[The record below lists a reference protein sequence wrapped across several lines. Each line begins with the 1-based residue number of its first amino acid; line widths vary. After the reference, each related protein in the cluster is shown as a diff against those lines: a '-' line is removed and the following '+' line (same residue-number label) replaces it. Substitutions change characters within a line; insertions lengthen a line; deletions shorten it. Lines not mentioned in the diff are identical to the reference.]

1 MKLDMTKG
9 NITKLILLFAFPLL
23 LSNIFQQFYNI
34 ADTAIV
40 GHLLGDDALSA
51 VGTVSV
57 IYGLV
62 LSFCFG
68 MTHGFALLISR
79 SFGAG
84 DMVMMKKSIAGT
96 IKLAIMVSLL
106 LTAVMLAVL
115 KPVMRII
122 KTPEEVFETG
132 YSYIVVI
139 VCCLVVTTFYN
150 MWSSILR
157 AVGNTTAPLVF
168 LIISSLSNV
177 GLDILFIGG
186 FKLGV
191 SGAAYAT
198 VLAQVFSGILCFI
211 YVIMFCPELKVTRE
225 DFKLEPELVKELLA
239 SGLAMSLMFVI
250 VNVGTVILQ
259 TGING
264 LGTGTIAAHVAAR
277 KASEV
282 FMTPVAILSQTISTF
297 ASQNYS
303 AGKLD
308 RVKKG
313 LYNVFAIGFTW
324 SVIVI
329 LIAYFG
335 GGTLIKS
342 ITGSDN
348 SDIIALGAK
357 YLKINTPFYF
367 FLVILGTLRS
377 MLQGLGEKM
386 LPIIASILEMAGKV
400 IAVMVFVAPL
410 GYTAI
415 CFTEPITWIICCVPV
430 LYAFV
435 RFFKRNK
442 VGSVSEG

>member
-68 MTHGFALLISR
+68 MTNGFALLISR

-150 MWSSILR
+150 MWASILR

-168 LIISSLSNV
+168 
-177 GLDILFIGG
+177 
-186 FKLGV
+186 
-191 SGAAYAT
+191 
-198 VLAQVFSGILCFI
+198 
-211 YVIMFCPELKVTRE
+211 
-225 DFKLEPELVKELLA
+225 
-239 SGLAMSLMFVI
+239 
-250 VNVGTVILQ
+250 
-259 TGING
+259 
-264 LGTGTIAAHVAAR
+264 
-277 KASEV
+277 
-282 FMTPVAILSQTISTF
+282 
-297 ASQNYS
+297 
-303 AGKLD
+303 
-308 RVKKG
+308 
-313 LYNVFAIGFTW
+313 
-324 SVIVI
+324 
-329 LIAYFG
+329 
-335 GGTLIKS
+335 
-342 ITGSDN
+342 
-348 SDIIALGAK
+348 
-357 YLKINTPFYF
+357 
-367 FLVILGTLRS
+367 
-377 MLQGLGEKM
+377 
-386 LPIIASILEMAGKV
+386 
-400 IAVMVFVAPL
+400 
-410 GYTAI
+410 
-415 CFTEPITWIICCVPV
+415 
-430 LYAFV
+430 
-435 RFFKRNK
+435 
-442 VGSVSEG
+442 

>member
-68 MTHGFALLISR
+68 MTNGFALLISR
-79 SFGAG
+79 NFGAG
-84 DMVMMKKSIAGT
+84 DIKMMKKSIAGT

-106 LTAVMLAVL
+106 LTVIMLVML
-115 KPVMRII
+115 KPIMKLI
-122 KTPEEVFETG
+122 KTPAEVFDTG

-150 MWSSILR
+150 MWASILR

-177 GLDILFIGG
+177 GLDLLFIGV

-191 SGAAYAT
+191 QGAAYAT
-198 VLAQVFSGILCFI
+198 VLAQAFSGVLCFL
-211 YVIMFCPELKVTRE
+211 YVILFCPDLKVSRE
-225 DFKLEPELVKELLA
+225 DFKIEGDLVKELLA

-297 ASQNYS
+297 ASQNYG

-335 GGTLIKS
+335 GDELIRS

-348 SDIIALGAK
+348 SKIIALGAK
-357 YLKINTPFYF
+357 YLRINTPFYF

-386 LPIIASILEMAGKV
+386 LPIIASNLEMIGKV
-400 IAVMVFVAPL
+400 IAVMLFVKPL

-415 CFTEPITWIICCVPV
+415 CFTEPITWIICCIPV
-430 LYAFV
+430 VYAFL
-435 RFFKRNK
+435 RFFKNNNVK
-442 VGSVSEG
+442 ESEA